1 MKEITINGTLRTEVG
16 KKSTREARKAGLVPC
31 VMYGEETDAQ
41 GAPKATA
48 FTIPYKEAA
57 KLLFT
62 PEIYL
67 VNAMIDGVKHT
78 VILQDAQFHPVKD
91 TVLHI
96 DFFEV
101 HAEKPIVMAVP
112 IQAQGLAVGV
122 KAGGRLNVPVRRIK
136 VRATYDKIPEKL
148 YIDVT
153 DLHLGKSIKVG
164 DLSFEGLELV
174 TPKEVVVCTVKT
186 TRAAQSSAA
195 AAATTDTA
203 AAATDTA
210 AAAPAEA

>member
-1 MKEITINGTLRTEVG
+1 MKEITINGTSRAEVG
-16 KKSTREARKAGLVPC
+16 KKSTRDARRAGLVPC

-62 PEIYL
+62 PEIFL
-67 VNAMIDGVKHT
+67 VDAMIDGVKHT

-112 IQAQGLAVGV
+112 IQAKGLAVGV

-153 DLHLGKSIKVG
+153 NLHLGKSIKVG
-164 DLSFEGLELV
+164 DLSFDGLEMV

-195 AAATTDTA
+195 AAAA
-203 AAATDTA
+203 ATATDTA
-210 AAAPAEA
+210 ATDAAPAEA